1 VLLIHGYLC
10 NRAMWRPWIAHLAA
24 GRNVATVNLEPAF
37 GPIERYADCV
47 EQAVERLCAATGASQ
62 VILVGHSMG
71 GLAARE
77 YLRAKG
83 AAKVD
88 RLITLAS
95 PHHGTVFAP
104 FGHGA
109 NARQMRRDSSFIARL
124 SATPCTVPV
133 TCIATRSDNLVLPRS
148 SSVLPGATEIWLDR
162 IGHIA
167 MTDDP
172 RALAAVM
179 AAIDRAP
186 VRAAA

>member
-1 VLLIHGYLC
+1 
-10 NRAMWRPWIAHLAA
+10 
-24 GRNVATVNLEPAF
+24 
-37 GPIERYADCV
+37 
-47 EQAVERLCAATGASQ
+47 ERLCAATGASQ

-124 SATPCTVPV
+124 SATPCAVPV

-148 SSVLPGATEIWLDR
+148 SSVLAGATEIWLDR
-162 IGHIA
+162 VGHIA

-186 VRAAA
+186 VRPAA